1 MNNLLFSFKVIF
13 PLFVLLFLGN
23 ISVRL
28 KWINKE
34 TLNSL
39 NKFIFRLPLPLLLF
53 LSIYNMEDVDLNNS
67 LKMVLVL
74 LAVLPSITIL
84 VSLVLNKKSSL
95 KNSKKG
101 VIVQAWF
108 RSNII
113 IFGIPVIQG
122 MYGETGLAIFSTL
135 VLFAVP
141 LVNIL
146 AVFVL
151 EGYRG
156 HDTRI
161 SSLLLGVLK
170 NPLVDAALIGI
181 FFYLTNV
188 KLPEIIISPLT
199 SLSKTATPLAFIILG
214 GTLEFES
221 IKKNYKLILLG
232 GIGKLIITPLIIVSV
247 AIAFG
252 LKDMYLGCL
261 LAATA
266 SPVAVS
272 SFTMAKEMEGD
283 ADLAAQLVILT
294 TVFSLFT
301 LFIWLFILKSLA
313 FI

>member
-1 MNNLLFSFKVIF
+1 MDNLAFSFNVIF

-23 ISVRL
+23 LSV
-28 KWINKE
+28 KMEWINKT
-34 TLNSL
+34 TLNAL

-53 LSIYNMEDVDLNNS
+53 LSIYNMDDVNLAESFKMIIILIVGLPIITLFIS
-67 LKMVLVL
+67 L
-74 LAVLPSITIL
+74 I
-84 VSLVLNKKSSL
+84 LNKKSKL
-95 KNSKKG
+95 PNSQKG
-101 VIVQAWF
+101 VLVQAWF

-113 IFGIPVIQG
+113 IFGVPVIQG
-122 MYGETGLAIFSTL
+122 MYGDKGLPILGTL

-156 HDTRI
+156 HDT
-161 SSLLLGVLK
+161 SLKALFIGVLK

-181 FFYLTNV
+181 IFYLT
-188 KLPEIIISPLT
+188 KIQIPSIILTPLT

-214 GTLEFES
+214 GTLEFDS
-221 IKKNYKLILLG
+221 IRKNIKLIIFG
-232 GIGKLIITPLIIVSV
+232 GFGKLIITPLFIVSIAV
-247 AIAFG
+247 ALG
-252 LKDMYLGCL
+252 LRDMYLGCL
-261 LAATA
+261 LTATA

-294 TVFSLFT
+294 TVVSLVTLFT
-301 LFIWLFILKSLA
+301 WLFILKSLA
-313 FI
+313 LI